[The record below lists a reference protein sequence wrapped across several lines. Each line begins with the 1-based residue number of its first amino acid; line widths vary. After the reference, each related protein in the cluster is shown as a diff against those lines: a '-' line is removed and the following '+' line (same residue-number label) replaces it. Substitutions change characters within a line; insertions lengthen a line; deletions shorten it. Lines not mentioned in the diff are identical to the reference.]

1 MAQQQQQQPQAVNP
15 LPPARQE
22 HYQQR
27 MNKESQVL
35 KDMQKK
41 MAKLQAR
48 NQQLQL
54 QKQENAMVEHEFN
67 IMEDEAQVFKM
78 IGPVLV
84 SQDPSD
90 GKAIVS
96 KRLEYITA
104 EIKGLDAE
112 ITTTNKAYDTQKA
125 AVNKVQED
133 FRGEVEQL
141 LKSKSQSQ

>member
-1 MAQQQQQQPQAVNP
+1 MAQPQPQPVNP
-15 LPPARQE
+15 LPPHRQE

-27 MNKESQVL
+27 MNKESQEL
-35 KDMQKK
+35 KEMQKK
-41 MAKLQAR
+41 MAKLQGR

-67 IMEDEAQVFKM
+67 IMEEDAQVYKL
-78 IGPVLV
+78 IGPALV

-96 KRLEYITA
+96 KRLEYITG
-104 EIKGLDAE
+104 EIKGLEAE
-112 ITTTNKAYDTQKA
+112 IATTNKAYDKQKL

-133 FRGEVEQL
+133 FKAEVEQL
-141 LKSKSQSQ
+141 LKKSQQQQ